1 MPIQPTPSVTGGCD
15 FPARPSLSALRQD
28 VLWSPLA
35 NPAVLLADDTPEF
48 LPPSPSLAAPAGVR
62 PSPEGLHAIHRGGIV
77 AQILLL
83 SGQKTDK
90 ASAVILPLDDDLPD
104 RVEAVLRLWQALN
117 ARAVTRDGRI
127 TPYQHRR
134 IRLMMRAADGRANG
148 ATYREIAIALFGPER
163 VAAEPW
169 KTSSLRD
176 AVIGLVESAA
186 PLINGGYRK
195 LLRHRRRS

>member
-1 MPIQPTPSVTGGCD
+1 M
-15 FPARPSLSALRQD
+15 
-28 VLWSPLA
+28 
-35 NPAVLLADDTPEF
+35 LADDAPKF
-48 LPPSPSLAAPAGVR
+48 LPPSPSLAAPADVR
-62 PSPEGLHAIHRGGIV
+62 SSPEGLHAIHRAGIV

-83 SGQKTDK
+83 SGRKIDR

-104 RVEAVLRLWQALN
+104 RVEAVLRLWQALS
-117 ARAVTRDGRI
+117 ARPVTRDGRI
-127 TPYQHRR
+127 TPYQRRR

-176 AVIGLVESAA
+176 AVIGLIESAG

>member
-1 MPIQPTPSVTGGCD
+1 M
-15 FPARPSLSALRQD
+15 
-28 VLWSPLA
+28 
-35 NPAVLLADDTPEF
+35 LADDAPEF
-48 LPPSPSLAAPAGVR
+48 LPPSSSLAAPADVR

-83 SGQKTDK
+83 SGRKTDRT
-90 ASAVILPLDDDLPD
+90 SAVILPLDDDLPD

-117 ARAVTRDGRI
+117 ARPVTRDGRI
-127 TPYQHRR
+127 TPYQRRR

-148 ATYREIAIALFGPER
+148 ATYRQIAIALFGPER

-169 KTSSLRD
+169 KTSPLRD
-176 AVIGLVESAA
+176 AVIGLIESAG
-186 PLINGGYRK
+186 PFINGGYRK